1 LGAVRTPLG
10 LLLIAAALLAGC
22 GSSAK
27 TTTQTGSTPVAT
39 TTAATTTAPKAPEAE
54 KASADNAKKLVAVW
68 KGKPASAGDSDVL
81 SLQHYLTSLSNKCS
95 QDVPTLAGSID
106 SGVKTLKKSGI
117 NESPV
122 AIAATLDK
130 EVPGKGLAPDC
141 QGVLAA
147 VLVAIEKR

>member
-1 LGAVRTPLG
+1 VRRPLG

-27 TTTQTGSTPVAT
+27 TTTQTASTPVGT
-39 TTAATTTAPKAPEAE
+39 TTAATTEN
-54 KASADNAKKLVAVW
+54 ASADNAKKLVEVW
-68 KGKPASAGDSDVL
+68 KGKPASASSSDVL
-81 SLQHYLTSLSNKCS
+81 SLQHHLTSLSDKCS
-95 QDVPTLAGSID
+95 QDVPTLAGSIN

-117 NESPV
+117 AESPV

-130 EVPGKGLAPDC
+130 EVPGKGVAPDC